1 MANLNNTVITKL
13 ELLESIISMQQY
25 IYDQFDELYSRWSV
39 LDKVGKEMQL
49 QQMWNQL
56 SGMYNYI
63 CQLYRNRGYLTP
75 DEANYVNQ
83 IYHMLVDVQN
93 EKMKVDQEL
102 AGEMLNHLVKMRVKQ
117 L

>member
-1 MANLNNTVITKL
+1 
-13 ELLESIISMQQY
+13 MQHN

-39 LDKVGKEMQL
+39 LDRVGKEIQL

-56 SGMYNYI
+56 SGAYNYI
-63 CQLYRNRGYLTP
+63 CQLYCNRGYLTS
-75 DEANYVNQ
+75 DEANYANQ

-93 EKMKVDQEL
+93 EKMKVDQKL
-102 AGEMLNHLVKMRVKQ
+102 AGEMLKRLVKMRVKQ

>member
-1 MANLNNTVITKL
+1 
-13 ELLESIISMQQY
+13 MQQSVL
-25 IYDQFDELYSRWSV
+25 DQFDELYSRWSV

-75 DEANYVNQ
+75 DEANYANQ
-83 IYHMLVDVQN
+83 IYQVLVGVQN
-93 EKMKVDQEL
+93 EKLKVDQEL
-102 AGEMLNHLVKMRVKQ
+102 AGEMLKRLVKMRVKQ

>member
-1 MANLNNTVITKL
+1 MMANNIL
-13 ELLESIISMQQY
+13 E
-25 IYDQFDELYSRWSV
+25 QFEELYSRWSV

-49 QQMWNQL
+49 QGMWNQL
-56 SGMYNYI
+56 SGTYNYI

-75 DEANYVNQ
+75 DEVNYANQ
-83 IYHMLVDVQN
+83 IYQMLVGVRN

-102 AGEMLNHLVKMRVKQ
+102 AGEMLKHLVKMRAKQ